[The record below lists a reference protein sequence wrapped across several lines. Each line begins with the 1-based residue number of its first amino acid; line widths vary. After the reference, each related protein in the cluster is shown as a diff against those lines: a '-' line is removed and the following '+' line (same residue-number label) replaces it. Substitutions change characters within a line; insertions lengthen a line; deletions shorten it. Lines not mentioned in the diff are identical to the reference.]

1 MPTPPI
7 PSAQPDAPVQ
17 IPPGYDLRFLGDVD
31 STNAEA
37 ARLLRNCPADS
48 LADLSPTWILAGSQN
63 AGRGR
68 QGRHWAS
75 PPGNLYATLLLRPGV
90 SADIAPQLSLAA
102 ALAVRDMILA
112 FLPGT
117 TDQIALKWPNDVL
130 ANGAKLAGILLE
142 SHLVAR
148 PPAAGPSN
156 ASDVLRRHD
165 IGWIAI
171 GIGVNLRHSPP
182 QSPYPATSLHH
193 LGCPPVEPA
202 AALCKLAWSL
212 HERLSHWHKGAGF
225 AALRAQW
232 MRCAYGLGAQ
242 VSVGLGPGAGE
253 MHGTFL
259 GLDDNGALRLRLPTG
274 GECSLC
280 AADVRFL
287 RPEPLPTPEAACA

>member
-1 MPTPPI
+1 MQTPP
-7 PSAQPDAPVQ
+7 PPRAQPHDPVQ

-48 LADLSPTWILAGSQN
+48 LAALPPTWILAGSQN

-68 QGRHWAS
+68 QGRRWAS

-102 ALAVRDMILA
+102 ALAVRDMILS
-112 FLPGT
+112 FLPAT
-117 TDQIALKWPNDVL
+117 TDRITLKWPNDVL

-142 SHLVAR
+142 SHLVSR
-148 PPAAGPSN
+148 PPAGG
-156 ASDVLRRHD
+156 DVLRRQD

-171 GIGVNLRHSPP
+171 GIGVNLRHFPP

-193 LGCPPVEPA
+193 LGSPPVEPA
-202 AALCKLAWSL
+202 AALCTLAWAL
-212 HERLSHWHKGAGF
+212 HERLSHWRKGAGF

-232 MRCAYGLGAQ
+232 MRCAHGLGAQ

-259 GLDDNGALRLRLPTG
+259 GLGENGALRLRLPTG

-287 RPEPLPTPEAACA
+287 RPESLPAPEAACA